1 MKYIFIFIFIC
12 AANQSEAQK
21 YILLDKAMS
30 QPAFYT
36 NQLSVSEKF
45 KGFFPLEKKE
55 LPKFIG
61 VLEEIATRLS
71 SKEIRGKAIQYQMG
85 CTKFTG
91 EAFPLARGER
101 LDYVITSNCDGVK
114 VSMHLVD
121 AKINNENNA
130 YFVKTWIKYIKNA
143 VKIANA
149 KSSKTRNT
157 VKS

>member
-1 MKYIFIFIFIC
+1 MKYIFIFLFIS

-30 QPAFYT
+30 QPAFYS
-36 NQLSVSEKF
+36 NQLSVLEKF
-45 KGFFPLEKKE
+45 KGFFPVEEKE
-55 LPKFIG
+55 LPKFIE
-61 VLEEIATRLS
+61 VLEEIAKRLS
-71 SKEIRGKAIQYQMG
+71 SKEITGKATQYQMG

-91 EAFPLARGER
+91 GAFPLARGER

-114 VSMHLVD
+114 ISMHLVD

-130 YFVKTWIKYIKNA
+130 YFVNTWLKYIKNA

-149 KSSKTRNT
+149 KSSKARNSI
-157 VKS
+157 KS